1 MDWAEEL
8 KMSIRKTTARK
19 GRRSKSRDVLKDT
32 PQTSTSGEKNSTSAQ
47 NTSNLDLAI
56 DLNLDLQQSQRQSNT
71 AASTS
76 NNVSGTF
83 SPDSTTSIGAAA
95 AVRGNDISSLLTADS
110 KRPPMLRRISGGWAD
125 SAGGSKLKS
134 KKGSFEDER
143 FGIKSTDNTSPTD
156 DIPII
161 PDLDDMKDEMI
172 MHEIAQPAS
181 IAVNRVVT
189 LKELNSD
196 LLSQTAFSV
205 IEDVDLSI
213 LTKCLQPQEVI
224 DEADEVWEWQK
235 LFTDVVAEIHSDKPI
250 IKPKRLEL
258 KPDELPEEN
267 SD

>member
-19 GRRSKSRDVLKDT
+19 GRRSKSRDVLKDS
-32 PQTSTSGEKNSTSAQ
+32 PQTSSSTAQNSTNPELS
-47 NTSNLDLAI
+47 I
-56 DLNLDLQQSQRQSNT
+56 DLNLDLQTQRQTNT
-71 AASTS
+71 ASTG
-76 NNVSGTF
+76 NNISGTF
-83 SPDSTTSIGAAA
+83 SPDSTTSGGATGAG
-95 AVRGNDISSLLTADS
+95 VLSSLLSGDS

-125 SAGGSKLKS
+125 SASGGKLKS

-143 FGIKSTDNTSPTD
+143 FGIKSSENTSPID

-161 PDLDDMKDEMI
+161 PDLDDIKDEMI
-172 MHEIAQPAS
+172 MHEIAQPES
-181 IAVNRVVT
+181 FAVDRVVT

-196 LLSQTAFSV
+196 LLAQTAFSV

-213 LTKCLQPQEVI
+213 LTKCLQPQEVL
-224 DEADEVWEWQK
+224 DEPDEVWEWQK

-250 IKPKRLEL
+250 EKPKKLEL
-258 KPDELPEEN
+258 KPDELPETN